1 MRHRKEGKKFN
12 RKTGQRRAFMRSLAV
27 NVIRK
32 EKIRTTEARA
42 KAVRPMVERSVTM
55 AKKETLA
62 ARRLLTA
69 RLQDPVAVKKLFDD
83 LAPRYKERSGGYT
96 RIVKSGVTRKRD
108 GVRTA
113 TIEFVK

>member
-32 EKIRTTEARA
+32 EKIVTTEARA
-42 KAVRPMVERSVTM
+42 KAIRPVVERAVTL

-62 ARRLLTA
+62 SRRLLAA
-69 RLQDPVAVKKLFDD
+69 RLHDPVAVKKLFDD
-83 LAPRYKERSGGYT
+83 IAPRYKGRSGGYT
-96 RIVKSGVTRKRD
+96 RIVKSGAARKRD

-113 TIEFVK
+113 TIEFV

>member
-1 MRHRKEGKKFN
+1 MRHRKEGKKFS

-32 EKIRTTEARA
+32 EKMVTTEARA
-42 KAVRPMVERSVTM
+42 KAIRPVVERAVTI

-62 ARRLLTA
+62 SRRILTA
-69 RLQDPVAVKKLFDD
+69 RLHDAAAVKKLFEDI
-83 LAPRYKERSGGYT
+83 APRYKERRGGYT
-96 RIVKSGVTRKRD
+96 RIIKSGAARKRD

-113 TIEFVK
+113 TIEFV